1 MTRYLLS
8 THTVE
13 GEEREPMREEQM
25 RETYQRL
32 AAIEQEMSDS
42 GA

>member
-13 GEEREPMREEQM
+13 GEARESTSQEQM

-32 AAIEQEMSDS
+32 RRSS
-42 GA
+42 RR